1 MVLQRMR
8 AGAQGIFAKIL
19 VALIVFVLAVFGF
32 GAIDL
37 FSVSEPIAATVNG
50 DDITQRELELETQR
64 QRSFQRGRLGANA
77 TDELLALMVRDDA
90 VLAFLID
97 QQLLGQIAN
106 DLDLA
111 ISEQTVQ
118 ERLRRDLAGVDAT
131 TYRNWLANQG
141 HTPSSFQSEVA
152 QLEIR
157 EQLSDAFRATA
168 FVTER
173 EAQHTARLQYQRRDI
188 AWLSFDIGEL
198 AAGVTVEDGEIE
210 AHYGDNIDDY
220 MTEATFDFDVVR
232 LPRASLGKDVAIEED
247 AVVAA
252 YEDEVAA
259 LQPKRRS
266 SHILLAV
273 NDQRSVEDAKRELEV
288 LRVEIEAGA
297 DFADKARQLS
307 EDPGSASAGGD
318 LGAVG
323 KGVFAAAFEEALWAL
338 EPGQLS
344 APVETEF
351 GVHLIKLVDIE
362 APEVPAL
369 DERRDELVARL
380 RDEEVRR
387 LFDQA
392 LRDMEEIAFESDS
405 LAALAEYGS
414 EYALT
419 VEPLDG
425 IVRSSRDG
433 LLADTG
439 VRDAL
444 FGDDVLLEGFNSRA
458 VATEDE
464 VVVGRLRANHPA
476 TERPL
481 DEVREEIRTQLANE
495 RAQGLAE
502 QAAFDALTALA
513 AGDSPASVAERTGKD
528 WQREDGVQISG
539 GEAAP
544 PAIVQTAFE
553 MTAPASGERETEVAT
568 LADGSRAV
576 VVLSGV
582 SLADYGAL
590 VEAERNVIADGKQRL
605 NAEQH
610 YTALLD
616 TLRDDASISAI
627 SFDAQ

>member
-1 MVLQRMR
+1 M
-8 AGAQGIFAKIL
+8 
-19 VALIVFVLAVFGF
+19 
-32 GAIDL
+32 L
-37 FSVSEPIAATVNG
+37 F
-50 DDITQRELELETQR
+50 R
-64 QRSFQRGRLGANA
+64 
-77 TDELLALMVRDDA
+77 
-90 VLAFLID
+90 
-97 QQLLGQIAN
+97 
-106 DLDLA
+106 
-111 ISEQTVQ
+111 
-118 ERLRRDLAGVDAT
+118 
-131 TYRNWLANQG
+131 
-141 HTPSSFQSEVA
+141 
-152 QLEIR
+152 
-157 EQLSDAFRATA
+157 
-168 FVTER
+168 
-173 EAQHTARLQYQRRDI
+173 
-188 AWLSFDIGEL
+188 
-198 AAGVTVEDGEIE
+198 
-210 AHYGDNIDDY
+210 
-220 MTEATFDFDVVR
+220 
-232 LPRASLGKDVAIEED
+232 
-247 AVVAA
+247 
-252 YEDEVAA
+252 
-259 LQPKRRS
+259 
-266 SHILLAV
+266 
-273 NDQRSVEDAKRELEV
+273 
-288 LRVEIEAGA
+288 
-297 DFADKARQLS
+297 
-307 EDPGSASAGGD
+307 
-318 LGAVG
+318 
-323 KGVFAAAFEEALWAL
+323 
-338 EPGQLS
+338 
-344 APVETEF
+344 
-351 GVHLIKLVDIE
+351 
-362 APEVPAL
+362 
-369 DERRDELVARL
+369 
-380 RDEEVRR
+380 
-387 LFDQA
+387 
-392 LRDMEEIAFESDS
+392 
-405 LAALAEYGS
+405 S

-425 IVRSSRDG
+425 IARASRDG

-464 VVVGRLRANHPA
+464 VVVGRLRADHPA

-513 AGDSPASVAERTGKD
+513 AGDSPASVAERTSKD

>member
-362 APEVPAL
+362 ASEVPAL
-369 DERRDELVARL
+369 DERRDELVAQL

-405 LAALAEYGS
+405 LTGLTEYGTD
-414 EYALT
+414 YALT

-425 IVRSSRDG
+425 IARSSRDG

-495 RAQGLAE
+495 RARGLAE

-528 WQREDGVQISG
+528 WQREDGIQISG
-539 GEAAP
+539 GETAP

-610 YTALLD
+610 YAALLD

>member
-111 ISEQTVQ
+111 ISEETVQ

-198 AAGVTVEDGEIE
+198 AAGVTVEDDEIE

-220 MTEATFDFDVVR
+220 MTEATFDFDIVR

-273 NDQRSVEDAKRELEV
+273 NDQRSVEDARRELEA
-288 LRVEIEAGA
+288 LRAEIEAGA

-425 IVRSSRDG
+425 IARASRDG

-464 VVVGRLRANHPA
+464 VVVGRLRADHPA

-513 AGDSPASVAERTGKD
+513 AGDSPASVAERTSKD

>member
-111 ISEQTVQ
+111 ISEETVQ

-198 AAGVTVEDGEIE
+198 AAGVTVEDDEIE

-220 MTEATFDFDVVR
+220 MTEATFDFDIVR

-273 NDQRSVEDAKRELEV
+273 NDQRSVEDARRELEA
-288 LRVEIEAGA
+288 LRAEIEAGA

-323 KGVFAAAFEEALWAL
+323 KGVFAAAFAEALWAR

-425 IVRSSRDG
+425 IARASRDG

-464 VVVGRLRANHPA
+464 VVVGRLRADHPA

-513 AGDSPASVAERTGKD
+513 AGDSPASVAERTSKD